1 MRSHRGGGL
10 ESWLMAVGFVLL
22 PAFTS
27 TVRAQPGYG
36 PDPFWPYNQQYAPY
50 VSPIG
55 PAGPDAGQGG
65 ALMPQAGFR
74 GANQFQDYLDDL
86 QSGGRKVSDRAGIGM
101 PYYRSSVLPGF
112 DATGRGSRQYR
123 PSTTRVKATFEQA
136 QSTVVNKYYAYY
148 SERDPARRAELMREY
163 REARRDV
170 SGALSGPARTPSR
183 VLDSSSRLDPGPRGA
198 GRAGSSSFLPRS
210 TTRSGSG
217 DSRIGPPPPVPGSTR
232 SSGSAASSRRG
243 ASPSDVLKRSRAMD
257 ARNGLP
263 RGSRS
268 PTIRPRRPDQPTSG
282 AAPADMDSP

>member
-136 QSTVVNKYYAYY
+136 QSTVV
-148 SERDPARRAELMREY
+148 EQVLHLLLGAR
-163 REARRDV
+163 
-170 SGALSGPARTPSR
+170 SGPASR
-183 VLDSSSRLDPGPRGA
+183 ADAGISRGA
-198 GRAGSSSFLPRS
+198 ARRFWCALRPRS
-210 TTRSGSG
+210 
-217 DSRIGPPPPVPGSTR
+217 DPVP
-232 SSGSAASSRRG
+232 
-243 ASPSDVLKRSRAMD
+243 RA
-257 ARNGLP
+257 RFILP
-263 RGSRS
+263 AGSRS
-268 PTIRPRRPDQPTSG
+268 ARGRSCGFLLVPAEIHYSVRIRRQPDRPAPPRAGIHPVERIRRVIETWRKSE
-282 AAPADMDSP
+282 